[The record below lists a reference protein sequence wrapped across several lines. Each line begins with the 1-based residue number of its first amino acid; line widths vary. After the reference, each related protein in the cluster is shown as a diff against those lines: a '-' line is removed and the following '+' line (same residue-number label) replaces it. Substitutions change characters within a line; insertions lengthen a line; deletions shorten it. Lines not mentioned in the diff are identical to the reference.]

1 LPFYFSF
8 VFPKAIHFLAFYL
21 LIFSFFKVSCEQIF
35 TTEGAARHS
44 RNEISEYLPQRRK
57 GRKGRRL
64 RVNIIRKIS
73 IFLF

>member
-8 VFPKAIHFLAFYL
+8 VFPKAIHFLAFL
-21 LIFSFFKVSCEQIF
+21 SPDSFFQVSCEQIF

-57 GRKGRRL
+57 GRKGRGL

>member
-1 LPFYFSF
+1 LLLPK
-8 VFPKAIHFLAFYL
+8 PAIFLPFYL
-21 LIFSFFKVSCEQIF
+21 LIFSFFQVSCEEIF